1 MGVQRLVIK
10 EDSQLIIGQVKGE
23 FQAKEPQLQQY
34 LAKVKKLV
42 GEFAHN

>member
-23 FQAKEPQLQQY
+23 FQAKEPQLQ
-34 LAKVKKLV
+34 
-42 GEFAHN
+42 